1 MKRFLSTLF
10 FLFLTNIL
18 ASQEAIVSSGG
29 NVSGA
34 GSVSYTIGQ
43 IIASINTGSNGSVS
57 QGIQQSLELFTL
69 SNQDNKNLTLQAIM
83 YPNPT
88 KDKVVLSIKDNVL
101 ENLIFSMYDSSGRLL
116 KKGKIKN
123 DNTTIPMKNFAS
135 GIYLLKVYRNTKS
148 LKIFKIIKN

>member
-1 MKRFLSTLF
+1 
-10 FLFLTNIL
+10 
-18 ASQEAIVSSGG
+18 
-29 NVSGA
+29 
-34 GSVSYTIGQ
+34 
-43 IIASINTGSNGSVS
+43 
-57 QGIQQSLELFTL
+57 
-69 SNQDNKNLTLQAIM
+69 M